1 MKDARISQKRIA
13 EEAGVSIMTVS
24 RVLRGKEDVA
34 EATRERVL
42 EVAGKYGY
50 RPNLLVR
57 GIQTG
62 KTGTIGV
69 LLPPFPSYDE
79 LLSGIHDELVQADHV
94 PINIWSASDAVD
106 QSIDAHEVTQIHRLL
121 DRRVDGV
128 ILKPVD
134 EAVSDDYLRE
144 VWERGIPLVVVDREL
159 PRTHADFVG
168 TDDLEGGRIVARHL
182 LGLGHRRLA
191 QFLLGDSI
199 STYALRCRGFGDCV
213 AEVADAQVD
222 TVTCLQ

>member
-69 LLPPFPSYDE
+69 LLPPFPFYDE

-144 VWERGIPLVVVDREL
+144 VWERWHVL
-159 PRTHADFVG
+159 
-168 TDDLEGGRIVARHL
+168 
-182 LGLGHRRLA
+182 
-191 QFLLGDSI
+191 
-199 STYALRCRGFGDCV
+199 
-213 AEVADAQVD
+213 
-222 TVTCLQ
+222 